1 MLGNSMDQTLQL
13 AFRIAIVWA
22 AGFLLAVAV
31 RALLPDQ
38 GGFSLTGKSGPIFLP
53 FSRIGFWTCTL
64 AALTVTALVVGRSLP
79 ADIGGSSAR

>member
-1 MLGNSMDQTLQL
+1 MGGGLFACGCCT
-13 AFRIAIVWA
+13 RA
-22 AGFLLAVAV
+22 A
-31 RALLPDQ
+31 PDQ
-38 GGFSLTGKSGPIFLP
+38 GGFTLAGKSGPIFLP